1 MNKTDS
7 DEFKY
12 FGASELAKE
21 VGAASS
27 DHLMMINDKGIKA
40 LPESDTIATL
50 LPGTTFFLNKETY
63 ADGRKLID
71 NKCHVAIAS
80 DFNPGTCT
88 IRSLSNIMLLAVQH
102 CGLTLDEAFL
112 GVTYNAAKA
121 LLKSDEIGLIKK
133 NYNADIILWDTDSL
147 NEILYWYD
155 SENTKISKVIK
166 NGIIVSD

>member
-1 MNKTDS
+1 MLS
-7 DEFKY
+7 S
-12 FGASELAKE
+12 FGKIE
-21 VGAASS
+21 V
-27 DHLMMINDKGIKA
+27 
-40 LPESDTIATL
+40 
-50 LPGTTFFLNKETY
+50 
-63 ADGRKLID
+63 
-71 NKCHVAIAS
+71 
-80 DFNPGTCT
+80 
-88 IRSLSNIMLLAVQH
+88 
-102 CGLTLDEAFL
+102 FL